1 MFRRKGPKAY
11 GPKEKAPLKT
21 GLIGTIVLL
30 ICCFTPLLTW
40 LLSLIGLAF
49 IIPALDYI
57 LVPLLVVFSA
67 VLLYALAVRFGVTRQ
82 I

>member
-1 MFRRKGPKAY
+1 MFKRKGPKAY

-21 GLIGTIVLL
+21 GIIGTVVLL
-30 ICCFTPLLTW
+30 ICCFTPFLTW
-40 LLSLIGLAF
+40 LLWLIGLGF

-57 LVPLLVVFSA
+57 LVPLLVIFSA
-67 VLLYALAVRFGVTRQ
+67 ILIYAIAVKSGVTRQ

>member
-1 MFRRKGPKAY
+1 MFKRKKTKSY

-21 GLIGTIVLL
+21 GIIGTVVLL
-30 ICCFTPLLTW
+30 ICCFTPFLTW
-40 LLSLIGLAF
+40 LLWLVGLGF

-57 LVPLLVVFSA
+57 LVPLLVVFGTILA
-67 VLLYALAVRFGVTRQ
+67 YAIAVRFGVTKQ